1 MKERG
6 LHLHPGRGFGL
17 SSIENTAQRLTI
29 AHRGENSMRLK
40 PLSITKALL
49 FAGVGAGVMYLLDPK
64 SGRRR
69 RALVADKSRHGAN
82 VAGTRLS
89 ATANDL
95 GNRTRGLTNEAIS
108 RFRGDEALTDDKLA
122 ERVRAELGH
131 HTQSASEIEVTAKDG
146 CVVLSGPV
154 LVTEAEKVVKAVS
167 KVRGVSSVENRL
179 QLRETPTPTTTPGT
193 TSELSH

>member
-1 MKERG
+1 
-6 LHLHPGRGFGL
+6 
-17 SSIENTAQRLTI
+17 
-29 AHRGENSMRLK
+29 MRLK
-40 PLSITKALL
+40 PLSVVKGLL
-49 FAGVGAGVMYLLDPK
+49 FASAGAGLMYLLDPK

-89 ATANDL
+89 ATASDL
-95 GNRTRGLTNEAIS
+95 GNRTRGLTNEAMS
-108 RFRGDEALTDDKLA
+108 RFRNDETLTDDKLA
-122 ERVRAELGH
+122 HRVRSELGH

-154 LVTEAEKVVKAVS
+154 LTAEAEKVVKAAS

-179 QLRETPTPTTTPGT
+179 QLRETPAPATTPGT
-193 TSELSH
+193 PSELPH